1 MKLIIDSSQNT
12 KTQVC
17 IDNACVEKHY
27 QNPSQQK
34 ILEVIAEVVAK
45 NKENIGSIQINKGPG
60 SFTSLRAGI
69 AIANTIAWALKI
81 KVNNKKL
88 EFPDYTYIK

>member
-1 MKLIIDSSQNT
+1 MKLNLDSSQNIKT
-12 KTQVC
+12 KVC
-17 IDNACVEKHY
+17 VDNACVEEHY
-27 QNPSQQK
+27 QNPSHQK
-34 ILEVIAEVVAK
+34 ILEVIDEVVGK
-45 NKENIGSIQINKGPG
+45 NKENIDNIQINKGPG

-81 KVNNKKL
+81 KINGKKL